1 MPCLLK
7 NAEIQFS
14 EKSKMGSFND
24 IRPISRSAS
33 SLSSASP
40 LSTSNS
46 QIEIL
51 YSLPDARIVEFKPSA
66 LNFKSVART
75 ETAVIEAEPGT
86 LSWVSRFERTI
97 AVGSLHI
104 YRAPGSVA
112 FINCQN
118 SIRPILPKSQA
129 WCVDGKS
136 KFVLRSPP
144 LFWRIELP
152 NTSYDEVLRVEELK
166 RILDQILR
174 FEKTP
179 CPFRRNF
186 SIQLTTPPLTPVK
199 KKPWKAFNKSE
210 VTEKNDLESS
220 KILKR
225 YNVNFNSLIVPY
237 QKVDSLSKSNIN
249 PDICSESSEKNA
261 GSTKLSHETSMSS
274 RNISNL
280 SSGQSLKCPHIVES
294 THDPVIETQSHS
306 TLTTTTTTT
315 GLTEDKLILQ
325 EQQINTRGKF
335 ITLQQIQRPSTPP
348 SRQSLNNENISEHSD
363 VSSGSDSFVQVDGN
377 RSGASSSAS
386 FYSLKSRHSPVKTPS
401 TDSKAST
408 YSEISTY
415 SHPYYNIFLSPTGK
429 KYRVDTTSN
438 TSPRGSN
445 SPENSPF
452 EQELDQKLSLA
463 SNIPTTSNDCSE
475 ESESRILEVL
485 IPETPKDQREVPQNR
500 KSFDKNFYSKNSSLS
515 PAISSKVLYLAH
527 RLPTTIIQKTFEIF
541 FKPSSHLIQLMLGIA
556 SRIALGEW
564 HGVLANY
571 GEPIHWDFEEDY
583 GNNDEYND
591 KGWFEDDFGNP
602 FFNVNLISDNPSRSW
617 EVD

>member
-1 MPCLLK
+1 MPCLL
-7 NAEIQFS
+7 NNVETQFS
-14 EKSKMGSFND
+14 ERSKMGSFND
-24 IRPISRSAS
+24 TRPISRSAS
-33 SLSSASP
+33 RSSSASP

-75 ETAVIEAEPGT
+75 ESAVIEAEPGT

-129 WCVDGKS
+129 WCVDGES

-152 NTSYDEVLRVEELK
+152 NTSYDEVVRVEGLK

-186 SIQLTTPPLTPVK
+186 SIQLTTPPPTPVK
-199 KKPWKAFNKSE
+199 KKSWKAFNQSE
-210 VTEKNDLESS
+210 VTEKKDLESS
-220 KILKR
+220 KSLKR
-225 YNVNFNSLIVPY
+225 YDVNFNSLIVPN
-237 QKVDSLSKSNIN
+237 QKVNSPSKSNIN
-249 PDICSESSEKNA
+249 LDICSKSSERNA
-261 GSTKLSHETSMSS
+261 GSKKSRHKTFMNSS
-274 RNISNL
+274 QNISNL
-280 SSGQSLKCPHIVES
+280 PSGQSLRCSDIVES

-306 TLTTTTTTT
+306 TLKKIT
-315 GLTEDKLILQ
+315 GRTEDKPLLREKQ
-325 EQQINTRGKF
+325 TDKHGRC

-348 SRQSLNNENISEHSD
+348 SRQSLKNENVSEHWD
-363 VSSGSDSFVQVDGN
+363 LSSKNDSIAQIEGD

-386 FYSLKSRHSPVKTPS
+386 FYSLKSRHSPIKTPS
-401 TDSKAST
+401 TGSKASIS
-408 YSEISTY
+408 SEISIY
-415 SHPYYNIFLSPTGK
+415 SLPHYSLFLSPTGK
-429 KYRVDTTSN
+429 NNQVDNTYN
-438 TSPRGSN
+438 TSSKSSN
-445 SPENSPF
+445 PPENSLF
-452 EQELDQKLSLA
+452 GQELDKKMSLA
-463 SNIPTTSNDCSE
+463 SNISKTSSDRSE
-475 ESESRILEVL
+475 ESESRILKEL
-485 IPETPKDQREVPQNR
+485 TPETPKDQREVSQNR
-500 KSFDKNFYSKNSSLS
+500 KSFDENFYAKNSSIS
-515 PAISSKVLYLAH
+515 PAISSKVLHLAH
-527 RLPTTIIQKTFEIF
+527 HLPTTIIQKTFEIL
-541 FKPSSHLIQLMLGIA
+541 FKPSSHLLQLMLGIA

-571 GEPIHWDFEEDY
+571 GEPIHWDFEEEY
-583 GNNDEYND
+583 GDIDDYND
-591 KGWFEDDFGNP
+591 RGWFEDDFGNP
-602 FFNVNLISDNPSRSW
+602 FFSVNLISDNPSRSW